1 MAFLRSNGIGSVETL
16 TNASLFNGSQGV
28 TAELEE
34 NQLRIMTET
43 ACITI
48 DGKTHNY
55 PVITGTEAEK
65 CIDIRKL
72 RSDSGYITYDDG
84 YGNTGSCMS
93 EITFIDGEKGI
104 LRYRG
109 YAIEE
114 LAERSDFI
122 EAAYLLIYG
131 ELPNVEQLVSFR
143 NLILGNVAIHQ
154 SMFYSFAGF
163 PASSHPMAIL
173 SAMLNSL
180 GCYYPHMA
188 TNNREQDLE
197 HMDVA
202 ATILI
207 SKVRT
212 LAAIAY
218 RMKLGRP
225 FINPKGQLSY
235 CSNLLHMMFSE
246 PYSDY
251 TASSRVDRALN
262 LVLLLHADHEQNC
275 STSTVRMVA
284 SGGANLFASVA
295 AGVCALWGPAHG
307 GANMAVIE
315 MLEAIHKEGDD
326 GTRFVEAAKS
336 RDRSKRL
343 MGFGHRVY
351 KNYDP
356 RAKILKEA
364 SKQLFASMRVR
375 DPVLDIA
382 LKLEEIAA
390 HDEYFIARNL
400 YPNVDFYSGIIMRMI
415 GIPVDF
421 FTVLFAIGRMPG
433 WIANWKEIATGK
445 SPIHRPRQIYTGS
458 ALRKF
463 VPLDE
468 RV

>member
-1 MAFLRSNGIGSVETL
+1 MPEH
-16 TNASLFNGSQGV
+16 AS
-28 TAELEE
+28 
-34 NQLRIMTET
+34 
-43 ACITI
+43 ITI
-48 DGKTHNY
+48 DGKVHNY
-55 PVITGTEAEK
+55 PVMTGTEGEK

-72 RSDSGYITYDDG
+72 RRDSGYITYDDG
-84 YGNTGSCMS
+84 YANTGSCLS
-93 EITFIDGEKGI
+93 GITFIDGETGI

-109 YAIEE
+109 YAVEE

-122 EAAYLLIYG
+122 EVAYLLIYG
-131 ELPNVEQLVSFR
+131 ELPNSEQLVSFR
-143 NLILGNVAIHQ
+143 NLILGNAAIHQ
-154 SMFYSFAGF
+154 SMFHSFAGF
-163 PASSHPMAIL
+163 PTSSHPMAIL

-197 HMDVA
+197 HLDVA

-207 SKVRT
+207 SKVRS
-212 LAAIAY
+212 LAAMAY

-225 FINPKGQLSY
+225 FIYPKSQISY

-246 PYSDY
+246 PYADY
-251 TASSRVDRALN
+251 TASLRVDHAIN
-262 LVLLLHADHEQNC
+262 LFLLLHADHEQNC

-336 RDRSKRL
+336 GDRSKRL

-356 RAKILKEA
+356 RAKILKEV
-364 SKQLFASMRVR
+364 SKKLFASRR
-375 DPVLDIA
+375 IKDPVLDIA
-382 LKLEEIAA
+382 VNLEEIAS
-390 HDEYFIARNL
+390 HDEYFIERKL
-400 YPNVDFYSGIIMRMI
+400 YPNVDFYSGIVMRSI

-421 FTVLFAIGRMPG
+421 FTVLFAIGRIPG
-433 WIANWKEIATGK
+433 WIANWKEIAMGN

-458 ALRKF
+458 VLRKF
-463 VPLDE
+463 VPLEE
-468 RV
+468 RQ

>member
-1 MAFLRSNGIGSVETL
+1 MP
-16 TNASLFNGSQGV
+16 
-28 TAELEE
+28 
-34 NQLRIMTET
+34 ET

-48 DGKTHNY
+48 DGKAHNY
-55 PVITGTEAEK
+55 PVITGTEGEK
-65 CIDIRKL
+65 GIDIRKL
-72 RSDSGYITYDDG
+72 RSESGYVTYDDG
-84 YGNTGSCMS
+84 YANTGSCMS
-93 EITFIDGEKGI
+93 GITFIDGENGI

-114 LAERSDFI
+114 LAEGSDFI
-122 EAAYLLIYG
+122 EVAYLLIYG
-131 ELPNVEQLVSFR
+131 ELPKPEQLASFR
-143 NLILGNVAIHQ
+143 NLILGNAAVNQ
-154 SMFYSFAGF
+154 SMFHSFEGF
-163 PASSHPMAIL
+163 PAWSHPMAIL

-197 HMDVA
+197 HLDLA

-207 SKVRT
+207 SKVRA
-212 LAAIAY
+212 LVAMAY

-225 FINPKGQLSY
+225 FIYPKGQLSY

-246 PYSDY
+246 PYADY
-251 TASSRVDRALN
+251 TAPSRVDRALN

-307 GANMAVIE
+307 GANMAVID

-326 GTRFVEAAKS
+326 GTKFVEAAKS

-351 KNYDP
+351 KNHDP

-364 SKQLFASMRVR
+364 SKQLFASMRAR

-382 LKLEEIAA
+382 LKLEDIAI
-390 HDEYFIARNL
+390 HDEYFIARKL
-400 YPNVDFYSGIIMRMI
+400 YPNVDFYSGIIMRAI

-458 ALRKF
+458 VLRKF
-463 VPLDE
+463 VPLQE
-468 RV
+468 RG